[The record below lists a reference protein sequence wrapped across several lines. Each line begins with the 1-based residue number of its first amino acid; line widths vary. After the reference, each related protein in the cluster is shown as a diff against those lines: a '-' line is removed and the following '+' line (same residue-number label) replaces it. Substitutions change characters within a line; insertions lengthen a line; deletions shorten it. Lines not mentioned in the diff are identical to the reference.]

1 MTQAAEETLKR
12 LRGESRKHLRDIAA
26 TARRRA
32 EQDMST
38 SNDFTGHQASD
49 EIKASRLEDVAR
61 TGRHQGHTGT
71 LAAQFYAG

>member
-38 SNDFTGHQASD
+38 SNDFTGHQASVGG
-49 EIKASRLEDVAR
+49 KGRAHAR
-61 TGRHQGHTGT
+61 YQLVSDADR
-71 LAAQFYAG
+71 